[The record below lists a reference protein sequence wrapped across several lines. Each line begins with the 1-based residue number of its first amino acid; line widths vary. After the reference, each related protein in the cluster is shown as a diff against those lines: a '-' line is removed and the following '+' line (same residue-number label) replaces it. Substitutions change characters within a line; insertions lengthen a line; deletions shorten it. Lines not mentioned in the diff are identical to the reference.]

1 MNEEFRGL
9 WRETL
14 EPWLAGLE
22 AERKSS
28 VIQFLVW
35 MIGGAVLGIAVAAYF
50 YSRGGEIIFLPFGA
64 FFGGI
69 AGTLIGG
76 GRLNRL
82 RTSVKGELNGK
93 IAEVCQL
100 SYALKP
106 VAPARFDT
114 FKGYG
119 LLPSYTRCGF
129 EDHFS
134 GERLGCDFELYEA
147 HLEQYRKT
155 GKTSHYVT
163 VFRGVLIRI
172 NFPRKVEGVTVITRD
187 AGVFNGLEALGR
199 SFGSRKLERIGLVDP
214 KFEKA
219 FEVYGTDQVLA
230 RYMLNPAFME
240 RLLALETALKG
251 KNVRAAFD
259 EHSGQG
265 ELLIAA
271 ETGNLFEAG
280 SMFKPLADEA
290 RVTTLVADLT
300 RITEIIENLVK
311 APELGEGGSL

>member
-1 MNEEFRGL
+1 MNAEFETV

-28 VIQFLVW
+28 VTQFLVW
-35 MIGGAVLGIAVAAYF
+35 MIGGTLLGLAIAAYYF
-50 YSRGGEIIFLPFGA
+50 TRGGDIFFLPFGA
-64 FFGGI
+64 FFGGV

-82 RTSVKGELNGK
+82 RKSVKNELNSK
-93 IAEVCQL
+93 LAEACQL
-100 SYALKP
+100 RYALKP
-106 VAPARFDT
+106 SAPARFET
-114 FKGYG
+114 FRSYG
-119 LLPSYTRCGF
+119 LLPSYTRCAF

-147 HLEQYRKT
+147 HLEQRRSN
-155 GKTSHYVT
+155 GKSTYYAT
-163 VFRGVLIRI
+163 VFRGALIRI
-172 NFPRKVEGVTVITRD
+172 TFPRKVEGVTVITRD
-187 AGVFNGLEALGR
+187 MGLFNGLEALGR
-199 SFGSRKLERIGLVDP
+199 SFGSEKLERIALVDP

-230 RYMLNPAFME
+230 RYMLDPAFME
-240 RLLALETALKG
+240 RLLQLETALKG

-271 ETGNLFEAG
+271 ETGNQFEPG

-290 RVTTLVADLT
+290 RIKTIVADLT
-300 RITEIIENLVK
+300 RVIGIIENLVK
-311 APELGEGGSL
+311 PPELGEGG

>member
-1 MNEEFRGL
+1 MNEEFQGL

-28 VIQFLVW
+28 VTQFLVW
-35 MIGGAVLGIAVAAYF
+35 MIGGALLGIAVGAYF
-50 YSRGGEIIFLPFGA
+50 YARGGEIIFLPFCA
-64 FFGGI
+64 FFGGV

-76 GRLNRL
+76 RRLSRL
-82 RTSVKGELNGK
+82 RKSVKSELNSK
-93 IAEVCQL
+93 IAEACQL

-106 VAPARFDT
+106 LAPARFDT

-119 LLPSYTRCGF
+119 LLPSYTRCAF

-147 HLEQYRKT
+147 HLEQRRSN
-155 GKTSHYVT
+155 GKSSHYVT

-172 NFPRKVEGVTVITRD
+172 NFPRKVEGVTVIARD
-187 AGVFNGLEALGR
+187 AGMFNGLAALGR
-199 SFGSRKLERIGLVDP
+199 SFGSKKLERIGLVDP

-271 ETGNLFEAG
+271 ETGNQFEAG

-290 RVTTLVADLT
+290 RIKTIIEDLT
-300 RITEIIENLVK
+300 RVISIIENLVK
-311 APELGEGGSL
+311 PPELGEGGQV